1 MTTMH
6 DKEAPVSPQPFRII
20 RNPGSPR
27 RIPTSAEPAPAACP
41 RCGVYVADADVHA
54 AHHDRTDEWV
64 KRVNAVLNDTMSLLL
79 TREGI
84 PTTGGVIAS
93 GGKCADQTTPA
104 IEGDNQ

>member
-1 MTTMH
+1 MST
-6 DKEAPVSPQPFRII
+6 KPLRII
-20 RNPGSPR
+20 RVPQTPPGPS
-27 RIPTSAEPAPAACP
+27 TAHLEPETPPPAAAACP

-84 PTTGGVIAS
+84 PTVGNATAG
-93 GGKCADQTTPA
+93 GGKSADQTTPA
-104 IEGDNQ
+104 IEGDNQQ